1 MKRKIF
7 FILSFL
13 LCLTAC
19 QSKQDA
25 RFFWGSIAPTG
36 ISQQVAVRPFR
47 VAMLLPL
54 TGKMESVGQAFQKS
68 AMLAL
73 QEYQDSPMQLL
84 FFDTKGTI
92 SGTEQAWEEAK
103 VQNPD
108 LVLGPVLSGEVEA
121 LSEQGVNV
129 PTISFTTDNSVVSD
143 NIYTFGVLIPS
154 QIERLVQHMCETG
167 HQKLAV
173 IGPENKTGELVM
185 NSLIETVERCPNMT
199 LGEISLY
206 PPETTNFNSAVLKI
220 VPKPID
226 PKKKNLTEEEKILL
240 ETPIEERLDFDS
252 LFVFE
257 DNGVKLRQVISLL
270 SYYDVTPKVVPVY
283 GLANWQG
290 VNDRNLVG
298 GYYAGLPVDRLSGYN
313 KNYQKVFKEK
323 PPRISTLAYDI
334 VSIIARLSEYQA
346 FSVEN
351 LQQKRGF
358 SGVDGR
364 VRFNA
369 DGTNDRLLEIFQIQS
384 NMMPVSISTV
394 ADDFPDKTRFFE
406 YPTPET
412 PEINEIL
419 VDSTEDLTYFSEALV
434 SE

>member
-7 FILSFL
+7 FILGFL

-19 QSKQDA
+19 QAKRDA

-36 ISQQVAVRPFR
+36 ISHQVAVRPFR

-84 FFDTKGTI
+84 FFDTKGTT
-92 SGTEQAWEEAK
+92 SGTELAWEEAK

-121 LSEQGVNV
+121 LSEQGISV
-129 PTISFTTDNSVVSD
+129 PAISFTTDNSVVSK

-154 QIERLVQHMCETG
+154 QIERLVQHMCEAG
-167 HQKLAV
+167 HKKLAV

-185 NSLIETVERCPNMT
+185 NSLISTVERCPNMT

-226 PKKKNLTEEEKILL
+226 PKKKDLTE
-240 ETPIEERLDFDS
+240 
-252 LFVFE
+252 
-257 DNGVKLRQVISLL
+257 Q
-270 SYYDVTPKVVPVY
+270 
-283 GLANWQG
+283 
-290 VNDRNLVG
+290 RN
-298 GYYAGLPVDRLSGYN
+298 AG
-313 KNYQKVFKEK
+313 KNF
-323 PPRISTLAYDI
+323 
-334 VSIIARLSEYQA
+334 
-346 FSVEN
+346 
-351 LQQKRGF
+351 
-358 SGVDGR
+358 
-364 VRFNA
+364 
-369 DGTNDRLLEIFQIQS
+369 
-384 NMMPVSISTV
+384 
-394 ADDFPDKTRFFE
+394 
-406 YPTPET
+406 
-412 PEINEIL
+412 
-419 VDSTEDLTYFSEALV
+419 
-434 SE
+434 